1 MKKNKNNA
9 DLEQLAA
16 VADEKD
22 DVLNAI
28 VETPKGSR
36 NKFKFDSE
44 RALFKLKTLLPVGA
58 VFPFDFGFIPSTIAE
73 DGDPI
78 DVLILMDEPV
88 AVGTLIEVRLVGII
102 EAEQT
107 EKTQNGKEKTRND
120 RLIAVSNVSYNYS
133 DVCSLN
139 DLNDNLL
146 DEIEHF
152 FVSYNESRGKKFKV
166 LGRHGPK
173 RALELVMQAEKRKR
187 KQDKGLEQKKAA

>member
-1 MKKNKNNA
+1 MKKNESGT
-9 DLEQLAA
+9 DLEQLPAF
-16 VADEKD
+16 ADEKS

-44 RALFKLKTLLPVGA
+44 HALFKLKTLLPVGA

-107 EKTQNGKEKTRND
+107 EKKKNGKETTRND
-120 RLIAVSNVSYNYS
+120 RVIAVSSVSYNYS
-133 DVCSLN
+133 DVRSLN
-139 DLNDNLL
+139 DLNENLL

-173 RALELVMQAEKRKR
+173 RALELVKEAEKRKR
-187 KQDKGLEQKKAA
+187 KQEKDSEQKKAA

>member
-1 MKKNKNNA
+1 MKKNESGT
-9 DLEQLAA
+9 DLEQLPAF
-16 VADEKD
+16 ADDKS

-28 VETPKGSR
+28 VETSKNSR

-44 RALFKLKTLLPVGA
+44 RGLFKLKTLLPVGA

-107 EKTQNGKEKTRND
+107 EKSKNGKETTRND
-120 RLIAVSNVSYNYS
+120 RLIAVSSVSYNYS
-133 DVCSLN
+133 EVRSLN
-139 DLNDNLL
+139 DLNENLL
-146 DEIEHF
+146 DERQYF
-152 FVSYNESRGKKFKV
+152 FISFNERRGKRLKI
-166 LGRHGPK
+166 LGLYGP
-173 RALELVMQAEKRKR
+173 RGPLE
-187 KQDKGLEQKKAA
+187 

>member
-1 MKKNKNNA
+1 MKKNESGT
-9 DLEQLAA
+9 DLEQLPAF
-16 VADEKD
+16 ADDKS

-44 RALFKLKTLLPVGA
+44 HALFKLKTLLPVGA

-88 AVGTLIEVRLVGII
+88 AVGTLIELRLVGII

-107 EKTQNGKEKTRND
+107 EKKKNGKETTRND
-120 RLIAVSNVSYNYS
+120 RVIAVSSVSYNYS
-133 DVCSLN
+133 DVRSLN
-139 DLNDNLL
+139 DLNGNLL

-173 RALELVMQAEKRKR
+173 RALELVKEAEKRKR
-187 KQDKGLEQKKAA
+187 KQERGGDQKKAA

>member
-1 MKKNKNNA
+1 MKKTESGT
-9 DLEQLAA
+9 DLEQLPAF
-16 VADEKD
+16 ADEKS

-44 RALFKLKTLLPVGA
+44 HALLKLKTVLPVGA

-107 EKTQNGKEKTRND
+107 EKKKNGKETTRND
-120 RLIAVSNVSYNYS
+120 RVIAVSSVSYNYS
-133 DVCSLN
+133 DVRSLN
-139 DLNDNLL
+139 DLNENLL

-173 RALELVMQAEKRKR
+173 RALELVKEAEKRKR
-187 KQDKGLEQKKAA
+187 KQEKDSEQKKAA